1 MNSLCDTLQ
10 LPQPGFRRESS
21 SGPLQIRLGPGKT
34 SAFQPTNKVHNGN
47 IAEMLAEM
55 LAETLAETLAAMLE
69 AEGFWV
75 WNPLFRS
82 LGQYAVSSLA

>member
-21 SGPLQIRLGPGKT
+21 SGPLQIRLVPGKT
-34 SAFQPTNKVHNGN
+34 SAFQPTNEVYNGN
-47 IAEMLAEM
+47 VAEMLAEM
-55 LAETLAETLAAMLE
+55 LAETLAAMLE
-69 AEGFWV
+69 PEGFWV

-82 LGQYAVSSLA
+82 LGQYAASSLA